1 MNEQWPYWA
10 QNLSVVFSGVGIVVS
25 LFLLYEAKEIRKS
38 FKRKATLPAL
48 NKKLLE
54 SSRLFNDMLSQ
65 RKSDWDSKNFSI
77 ELTKLKACLEQSKDT
92 LKDEDKKA
100 VEKYI
105 NDIARF
111 TMSSSQV
118 DAWHFYEQLQYIAT
132 KLEQTEQ
139 NLAWD

>member
-10 QNLSVVFSGVGIVVS
+10 QNLSIVFSGIGIIVS

-48 NKKLLE
+48 NKRLLE
-54 SSRLFNDMLSQ
+54 SSRLLNELLSQ
-65 RKSDWDSKNFSI
+65 RRDNWDAKKFSV
-77 ELTKLKACLEQSKDT
+77 ELTKLQACLEQSKDT
-92 LKDEDKKA
+92 LKDEDRKS

-105 NDIARF
+105 NDIKSF
-111 TMSSSQV
+111 TRCSTQS
-118 DAWHFYEQLQYIAT
+118 DAWYFYEQLQYIAT